1 MRAGSAQK
9 VDNEYERNGTCC
21 VFVMCEPLSGW
32 HHANARERRTA
43 VDFAHEVDWL
53 LSKSP
58 YKDVSKVLLVL
69 DNLNAH
75 VVSSL
80 YKAFPAVKARE
91 LARRLVFH
99 YPPKHGSWLNVAEIS
114 ISILSKQCIDRRI
127 SNLELLNR
135 EIGAWENEYNSKRN
149 TVNWQ
154 FTTDDAR
161 IKLHKLYPVF

>member
-1 MRAGSAQK
+1 
-9 VDNEYERNGTCC
+9 V
-21 VFVMCEPLSGW
+21 V
-32 HHANARERRTA
+32 
-43 VDFAHEVDWL
+43 
-53 LSKSP
+53 
-58 YKDVSKVLLVL
+58 
-69 DNLNAH
+69 DNLNTH

-80 YKAFPAVKARE
+80 YRAFSAVKARA
-91 LARRLVFH
+91 LAKRLEFH
-99 YPPKHGSWLNVAEIS
+99 YTPKHGSWLNIAEIS